1 MEGTRGCIHAKRNHH
16 HLLLFYLYSPCKKKR
31 PHLFKKVT
39 LLRIFAYKMEGG
51 SLAIYCWAGLGKTG
65 LKLDLGCRLGCLPLD
80 LAASAVVL
88 QLLNGLLLIR
98 SCYRSCQI
106 YAHSCEIC

>member
-39 LLRIFAYKMEGG
+39 LLRIFAYKMEGRE
-51 SLAIYCWAGLGKTG
+51 SC
-65 LKLDLGCRLGCLPLD
+65 
-80 LAASAVVL
+80 
-88 QLLNGLLLIR
+88 NLLLGR
-98 SCYRSCQI
+98 AWKDWSQ
-106 YAHSCEIC
+106 A